1 MAKLG
6 RIAGCPGAPAV
17 QFDEAQ
23 DRYIWDAAQDMMVPA
38 AKAKPRNVT
47 PAPAPRA
54 AKPSHPEFTRLK
66 TLRDLTVNE
75 ILLRRGSVGTV
86 KSVHDEGRYYLIRF
100 DKWIVTVIAH
110 HDVELAQPA
119 PELD

>member
-6 RIAGCPGAPAV
+6 PIAGSAGAPAV
-17 QFDEAQ
+17 RFDEAQ
-23 DRYIWDAAQDMMVPA
+23 DRYIWDAAQDMMVA
-38 AKAKPRNVT
+38 ALPAKPR
-47 PAPAPRA
+47 P

-75 ILLRRGSVGTV
+75 ILLRGGSVGTV

-100 DKWIVTVIAH
+100 DKWIVAVISH
-110 HDVELAQPA
+110 HDVELAHPA

>member
-6 RIAGCPGAPAV
+6 RIAGSAGAPAV
-17 QFDEAQ
+17 QFDEVQ
-23 DRYIWDAAQDMMVPA
+23 DRYIWDAAQDMMVPVS
-38 AKAKPRNVT
+38 KAKSGT
-47 PAPAPRA
+47 TQPARAPRA
-54 AKPSHPEFTRLK
+54 ARPSHPEFTRLK

-110 HDVELAQPA
+110 HDVELAHPA

>member
-6 RIAGCPGAPAV
+6 RIAGSAGAPAV

-23 DRYIWDAAQDMMVPA
+23 DRYVWDAAADMMVPA
-38 AKAKPRNVT
+38 SDTRPRSGT
-47 PAPAPRA
+47 PAHAPRA
-54 AKPSHPEFTRLK
+54 ARPSHPEFSRLK
-66 TLRDLTVNE
+66 TLRDLTVND
-75 ILLRRGSVGTV
+75 ILIRRGSVGTV

-110 HDVELAQPA
+110 HDVELAHPA